1 MKKIVV
7 TREDI
12 YCKKKLLYQYEDKI
26 KLLDEKIKNY
36 NSILNN
42 FNKILCGDQSTLF
55 NRKSHL

>member
-7 TREDI
+7 TKEDI

-36 NSILNN
+36 KSILNN